1 MDTSDEARIQR
12 MQENLATI
20 RKVAGWS
27 AQQLADEIGVTRQTI
42 SNLERGKTPLTKTQY
57 IALRYVLNIEIAAS
71 ENQAL
76 AKVITALVDDPIE
89 DDEDVESE
97 GTMDSLSVATSILTT
112 DVSQDG
118 GKVPLVSLAKG
129 PLMAGAL
136 AGAMVVFLPGGPLLA
151 PIGAAVAMNA
161 MGKSTRNNGSS
172 KQGIDGGGCDE
183 RSE

>member
-1 MDTSDEARIQR
+1 MDTSDEARIRR

-89 DDEDVESE
+89 DDEEVESE
-97 GTMDSLSVATSILTT
+97 GTMDSLSVATSMLTT
-112 DVSQDG
+112 DVPQDG
-118 GKVPLVSLAKG
+118 GKVPLVSLARG
-129 PLMAGAL
+129 PLMARAL
-136 AGAMVVFLPGGPLLA
+136 AGAMMTLLSGGPLLA
-151 PIGAAVAMNA
+151 PVGVAVAMNT
-161 MGKSTRNNGSS
+161 MGKSTRNGGSG
-172 KQGIDGGGCDE
+172 KQGSDGGRDE